1 MANLKGSIGGFFFK
15 QEEKEEDKNEEV
27 PVPREFVMESKSD
40 SVGGNCLLTRKQPE
54 NLKDIPIMEE
64 IEPTESEN
72 EDLSSSKVS
81 SIPHEPDAQS
91 VKSQDDESDKNK
103 TVCSADDTKKSFNL
117 DKELNEIEFIISNL
131 FGVLGELSESV
142 GCSKNIQEMKVEL
155 DTIQQSAS
163 NLGSSASSEEDIAST
178 ASSLEKT
185 VLKAKACGADL
196 KQCPVSEE
204 TFDKM
209 VASCQQVGV
218 RLKEISPVV
227 GEEEEMQETLVSEI
241 AEPEEEGTNSDN
253 AILSKEKTEGIGKLE
268 TAVIEERVPSC
279 QAELKAS
286 GCESTD
292 ESSRDDKYHFNTPP
306 SISTESEIQACGIT
320 PVHSKGSRDAIKED
334 ETEEDE
340 EPSSD
345 YKLPEA
351 SSGMEKVVRQ
361 MALDSGTDDQAS
373 SGTFSQDDMSPR
385 FADLPQQL
393 DPSPQ
398 LARTTSAPIT
408 ANDPTT
414 DNFFKDV
421 KAAKADRTLS
431 METRT
436 TSAPITA
443 NDPTTDNFFK

>member
-1 MANLKGSIGGFFFK
+1 MRILLIEDDQEVVEEEMVNEKIDEVTAEKIEDRIGCQGVEVQNTDIDSLSKGADNGLTEIKDNIDKAPGKTSLLAHQVKSFESFDSDSSSHFSGDVSQRRSSADEAQKGSSFNDPSGFMANLKGSIGGFFFK

-163 NLGSSASSEEDIAST
+163 NLGSSASPEEDIAST

-209 VASCQQVGV
+209 VAACQQVGV
-218 RLKEISPVV
+218 RIKEISPVV

-253 AILSKEKTEGIGKLE
+253 AILSKEKTEGE
-268 TAVIEERVPSC
+268 TRGDRLT
-279 QAELKAS
+279 AETL
-286 GCESTD
+286 
-292 ESSRDDKYHFNTPP
+292 
-306 SISTESEIQACGIT
+306 
-320 PVHSKGSRDAIKED
+320 
-334 ETEEDE
+334 
-340 EPSSD
+340 
-345 YKLPEA
+345 L
-351 SSGMEKVVRQ
+351 
-361 MALDSGTDDQAS
+361 
-373 SGTFSQDDMSPR
+373 SQDSN
-385 FADLPQQL
+385 
-393 DPSPQ
+393 PSPSNLVPFQ
-398 LARTTSAPIT
+398 PNSLPHRYFDQNKLIALYFLHIFSTISYMI
-408 ANDPTT
+408 NINI
-414 DNFFKDV
+414 NF
-421 KAAKADRTLS
+421 
-431 METRT
+431 
-436 TSAPITA
+436 
-443 NDPTTDNFFK
+443 

>member
-1 MANLKGSIGGFFFK
+1 
-15 QEEKEEDKNEEV
+15 
-27 PVPREFVMESKSD
+27 MESKSD
-40 SVGGNCLLTRKQPE
+40 SVGGNCLQLTRKQPE

-91 VKSQDDESDKNK
+91 VKSQDDESDKSK
-103 TVCSADDTKKSFNL
+103 TVCGADDAKKSFNL

-131 FGVLGELSESV
+131 FGVLEELSESV

-163 NLGSSASSEEDIAST
+163 NLGSSASPEEDIAST

-209 VASCQQVGV
+209 VAACQQVGV

-253 AILSKEKTEGIGKLE
+253 AILSKEKTEGE
-268 TAVIEERVPSC
+268 TRGDRLT
-279 QAELKAS
+279 AETL
-286 GCESTD
+286 
-292 ESSRDDKYHFNTPP
+292 
-306 SISTESEIQACGIT
+306 
-320 PVHSKGSRDAIKED
+320 
-334 ETEEDE
+334 
-340 EPSSD
+340 
-345 YKLPEA
+345 L
-351 SSGMEKVVRQ
+351 
-361 MALDSGTDDQAS
+361 
-373 SGTFSQDDMSPR
+373 SQDSN
-385 FADLPQQL
+385 
-393 DPSPQ
+393 PSPSNLVPFQ
-398 LARTTSAPIT
+398 PNSLPHRYFDQNKLIALYFLHIFSTISYMI
-408 ANDPTT
+408 N
-414 DNFFKDV
+414 
-421 KAAKADRTLS
+421 
-431 METRT
+431 
-436 TSAPITA
+436 I
-443 NDPTTDNFFK
+443 

>member
-1 MANLKGSIGGFFFK
+1 
-15 QEEKEEDKNEEV
+15 
-27 PVPREFVMESKSD
+27 
-40 SVGGNCLLTRKQPE
+40 
-54 NLKDIPIMEE
+54 MEE

-163 NLGSSASSEEDIAST
+163 NLGSSASPEEDIAST

-209 VASCQQVGV
+209 VAACQQVGV

-253 AILSKEKTEGIGKLE
+253 AILSKEKTEGE
-268 TAVIEERVPSC
+268 TRGDRLT
-279 QAELKAS
+279 AETL
-286 GCESTD
+286 
-292 ESSRDDKYHFNTPP
+292 
-306 SISTESEIQACGIT
+306 
-320 PVHSKGSRDAIKED
+320 
-334 ETEEDE
+334 
-340 EPSSD
+340 
-345 YKLPEA
+345 L
-351 SSGMEKVVRQ
+351 
-361 MALDSGTDDQAS
+361 
-373 SGTFSQDDMSPR
+373 SQDSN
-385 FADLPQQL
+385 
-393 DPSPQ
+393 PSPSNLVPFQ
-398 LARTTSAPIT
+398 PNSLPHRYFDQNKLIALYFLHIFSTISYMI
-408 ANDPTT
+408 NINI
-414 DNFFKDV
+414 NF
-421 KAAKADRTLS
+421 
-431 METRT
+431 
-436 TSAPITA
+436 
-443 NDPTTDNFFK
+443 